1 MCQTATLDTLWWSLA
16 RTTIPIARDKAIRT
30 NLFKG
35 KQRSFFQVII
45 VLFFLL
51 GFFWSN
57 DLYCVK

>member
-35 KQRSFFQVII
+35 KQRFFSGNNCAV
-45 VLFFLL
+45 FPFRLL
-51 GFFWSN
+51 
-57 DLYCVK
+57 LEQ